1 MTHVAPRDDTGP
13 AVLPHRPDRAVVAVG
28 IGVVALAAVVGWEA
42 WRISGRL
49 VRYGISPYV
58 VPALV
63 AVVLAVLGAGIVLA
77 GIRGTFPE
85 RDRDE
90 VGPILWIVAG
100 VVAQLLLL
108 RTAGFSVAT
117 GLLFAATAR
126 GMGRGPLWL
135 TIPVGIALSLVIWT
149 IFTQLLSLSLPA
161 GSIETAVLSALRHLH
176 P

>member
-1 MTHVAPRDDTGP
+1 MTHVAPRDDSEP
-13 AVLPHRPDRAVVAVG
+13 AVLPHRPDRAVLAVG
-28 IGVVALAAVVGWEA
+28 VGVVALGAVVGWEA
-42 WRISGRL
+42 WRVSGRL

-63 AVVLAVLGAGIVLA
+63 AVVLVGLGIGILVAGL
-77 GIRGTFPE
+77 RGTFPE
-85 RDRDE
+85 RDKDE
-90 VGPILWIVAG
+90 IGPILWIVAG

-126 GMGRGPLWL
+126 SMGRGPLWL
-135 TIPVGIALSLVIWT
+135 TIPVGVAISLAIWV

-161 GSIETAVLSALRHLH
+161 GPIETTVLSLLRRLH